1 MDFPKLL
8 GLRPG
13 VTAVIGSGGKT
24 SLLRRL
30 AEELPGTVLLCT
42 TTHIRPFEEYPLL
55 TAPTPE
61 DIRKALTAH
70 RVLCLGTP
78 CENGKLTAPSLSVET
93 LATLADYVLVEADG
107 SRQLPLKAHEAHEPV
122 IPAVSRQV
130 ICVVGAS
137 GFGKPI
143 RESVHRLE
151 RFCALTG
158 AAASDPVTPEQA
170 AKAVRYHV
178 PESDRHG
185 DPTVSGGPL
194 RRGAGRLRSPDRRRE
209 SSRRERLALPGYL
222 KNMTGPL
229 SPHPAAKPHFLRK
242 SANISTESLIF
253 ANVFSYELHKN
264 TCKGFTANWFHGII

>member
-1 MDFPKLL
+1 MDFSKLL
-8 GLRPG
+8 EVYPG

-30 AEELPGTVLLCT
+30 AAELPGTVLLCT

-61 DIRKALTAH
+61 DIRKALTAY

-78 CENGKLTAPSLSVET
+78 CENGKLTAPTLSVE
-93 LATLADYVLVEADG
+93 TLADYVLVEADG

-143 RESVHRLE
+143 RESVHRPE

-158 AAASDPVTPEQA
+158 AAKSAPASPEQA
-170 AKAVRYHV
+170 AKAI
-178 PESDRHG
+178 
-185 DPTVSGGPL
+185 L
-194 RRGAGRLRSPDRRRE
+194 A
-209 SSRRERLALPGYL
+209 ERLCDTVLLNQIDTEAQRSLADRFAAALGGSGL
-222 KNMTGPL
+222 RI
-229 SPHPAAKPHFLRK
+229 AAGSLRAG
-242 SANISTESLIF
+242 SGWLYPDI
-253 ANVFSYELHKN
+253 
-264 TCKGFTANWFHGII
+264 

>member
-1 MDFPKLL
+1 MDFSKLL

-61 DIRKALTAH
+61 DIRKALTAY

-93 LATLADYVLVEADG
+93 LATLSDYVLVEADG

-151 RFCALTG
+151 RFCVLTG
-158 AAASDPVTPEQA
+158 TAYRQAVAQKVIDSIPYEKYCAITPEQA
-170 AKAVRYHV
+170 AKAILAEQLCDAVFLNQIDTEAQR
-178 PESDRHG
+178 SLADRFAAALG
-185 DPTVSGGPL
+185 GSGL
-194 RRGAGRLRSPDRRRE
+194 RIAAGSLRAGSGWLYPD
-209 SSRRERLALPGYL
+209 
-222 KNMTGPL
+222 
-229 SPHPAAKPHFLRK
+229 
-242 SANISTESLIF
+242 I
-253 ANVFSYELHKN
+253 
-264 TCKGFTANWFHGII
+264 

>member
-1 MDFPKLL
+1 MDFSKLL
-8 GLRPG
+8 EVYPG

-61 DIRKALTAH
+61 DIRKALTAY

-78 CENGKLTAPSLSVET
+78 CENGKLTAPSLSIE
-93 LATLADYVLVEADG
+93 TLADYVLVEADG

-151 RFCALTG
+151 RFCVLTG

-170 AKAVRYHV
+170 AKAILAEQLCDAVFLNQIDTEAQR
-178 PESDRHG
+178 SLADRFAAALG
-185 DPTVSGGPL
+185 GSGL
-194 RRGAGRLRSPDRRRE
+194 RIAAGSLRVGSGWLYPD
-209 SSRRERLALPGYL
+209 
-222 KNMTGPL
+222 
-229 SPHPAAKPHFLRK
+229 
-242 SANISTESLIF
+242 I
-253 ANVFSYELHKN
+253 
-264 TCKGFTANWFHGII
+264 

>member
-78 CENGKLTAPSLSVET
+78 CENSKLTAPSLSVET
-93 LATLADYVLVEADG
+93 LATLADYVLLEADG

-170 AKAVRYHV
+170 AKAI
-178 PESDRHG
+178 
-185 DPTVSGGPL
+185 L
-194 RRGAGRLRSPDRRRE
+194 A
-209 SSRRERLALPGYL
+209 ERLCDTMFLNQIDTEAQRSLADRFAAALGGSGL
-222 KNMTGPL
+222 RI
-229 SPHPAAKPHFLRK
+229 AAGSLRAG
-242 SANISTESLIF
+242 SGWLYPDI
-253 ANVFSYELHKN
+253 
-264 TCKGFTANWFHGII
+264 

>member
-107 SRQLPLKAHEAHEPV
+107 SAGKPFKGHEKYEPV
-122 IPAVSRQV
+122 LPPRRNTTVLV
-130 ICVVGAS
+130 LGAD
-137 GFGKPI
+137 GFGRPI
-143 RESVHRLE
+143 SVAAHRP
-151 RFCALTG
+151 ALYARLAG
-158 AAASDPVTPEQA
+158 VPENRPVTPAIA
-170 AKAVRYHV
+170 ARVAAWEGFHDQVFV
-178 PESDRHG
+178 NQVDRE
-185 DPTVSGGPL
+185 DEWPL
-194 RRGAGRLRSPDRRRE
+194 ARQLAEKLDCPVVAGSLRS
-209 SSRRERLALPGYL
+209 GYWE
-222 KNMTGPL
+222 KI
-229 SPHPAAKPHFLRK
+229 K
-242 SANISTESLIF
+242 
-253 ANVFSYELHKN
+253 
-264 TCKGFTANWFHGII
+264 

>member
-42 TTHIRPFEEYPLL
+42 TTHIRPFELREHM
-55 TAPTPE
+55 APYTPEWAAPITWLDPE

-78 CENGKLTAPSLSVET
+78 CENSKLTAPSLSVET
-93 LATLADYVLVEADG
+93 LATLSDYVLVEADG
-107 SRQLPLKAHEAHEPV
+107 SRQLPLKAHDAHEPV

-143 RESVHRLE
+143 RESVPRPE

-170 AKAVRYHV
+170 AKAI
-178 PESDRHG
+178 
-185 DPTVSGGPL
+185 L
-194 RRGAGRLRSPDRRRE
+194 A
-209 SSRRERLALPGYL
+209 ERLCDTMFLNQIDTETQRSLADRFAAALGGSGL
-222 KNMTGPL
+222 RI
-229 SPHPAAKPHFLRK
+229 AAGSLRAG
-242 SANISTESLIF
+242 SGWLYPDI
-253 ANVFSYELHKN
+253 
-264 TCKGFTANWFHGII
+264 

>member
-13 VTAVIGSGGKT
+13 ITAVIGSGGKT

-78 CENGKLTAPSLSVET
+78 CENGKLTAPSLSIET

-107 SRQLPLKAHEAHEPV
+107 AKRLPLKAHAPHEPV
-122 IPAVSRQV
+122 IPPNARQT
-130 ICVVGAS
+130 IYVVGAD
-137 GFGKPI
+137 GFGRPI
-143 RESVHRLE
+143 RQICHRPE
-151 RFCALTG
+151 RYAALCG
-158 AAASDPVTPEQA
+158 AAEDDVVTPALEA
-170 AKAVRYHV
+170 AVLRAEGYA
-178 PESDRHG
+178 
-185 DPTVSGGPL
+185 GGWVYVNKVETPQDW
-194 RRGAGRLRSPDRRRE
+194 RNAE
-209 SSRRERLALPGYL
+209 ALAALLPGKVVAGSLWEKRYR
-222 KNMTGPL
+222 T
-229 SPHPAAKPHFLRK
+229 
-242 SANISTESLIF
+242 IS
-253 ANVFSYELHKN
+253 
-264 TCKGFTANWFHGII
+264 